1 MFLLPGDAIPK
12 GPIFDITKLGTRS
25 GKKKNNSNRVK
36 KPNPNDLN
44 QTRVYVQ
51 HTVKTL

>member
-44 QTRVYVQ
+44 QTTIQ
-51 HTVKTL
+51 IDKIIK